1 MKKSIK
7 TLFGIL
13 LMSSLTIAAVS
24 CDDKDDP
31 KTETPDNSSE
41 FKVDVN
47 KFEGTINSGT
57 VTLDASKEHKLTGK
71 LVIANGAKL
80 VIPAGTKIVGTGGT
94 SAYIAVA
101 QGGKI
106 EVNGTATNPVI
117 MTGAEAKPANWGGLV
132 ICGKAPINKGT
143 SATAEVSDLTYGG
156 TDANDNSGSIKYL
169 RIEYSGANFNSEKE
183 FNGLSLFGV
192 GKGTTI
198 EYVQLYKGSDD
209 GIEFF
214 GGTVNTKYIVSSYN
228 EDDQFDWTE
237 GWNGTNENWYGVEDA
252 STGNRGIEADNNSNN
267 HTATPISNPT
277 VKNLTLIGRGSA
289 STEPQAMK
297 LRVGTYATF
306 DNVVLKNFAT
316 GFDVEHDET
325 LEAIASGKL
334 KATKVKFE
342 EIATKAKGKKT
353 DGTSADASAIFTEDT
368 TATGAGN
375 GSALPT
381 WAAGWTTGL

>member
-7 TLFGIL
+7 SLFGIL
-13 LMSSLTIAAVS
+13 LMSSLVLGTVS

-31 KTETPDNSSE
+31 KVETPGNSSD

-47 KFEGTINSGT
+47 KFEGTIKSGT
-57 VTLDASKEHKLTGK
+57 VTLDATKEHRLTGA
-71 LVIANGAKL
+71 LIVANGAKL
-80 VIPAGTKIVGTGGT
+80 IIPAGTKIVGTGGT

-106 EVNGTATNPVI
+106 EVNGTATNPVV
-117 MTGAEAKPANWGGLV
+117 MTGASATPGNWGGLV

-143 SATAEVSDLTYGG
+143 SATAEVSELTYGG

-169 RIEYSGANFNSEKE
+169 RVEYAGANFNSEKE

-214 GGTVNTKYIVSSYN
+214 GGTVDTKYIVSSYN
-228 EDDQFDWTE
+228 EDDAFDWTE
-237 GWNGTNENWYGVEDA
+237 GWNGTNDSWYGVQDA

-267 HTATPISNPT
+267 HIAAPISSP
-277 VKNLTLIGRGSA
+277 VIKNITLIGRGAA
-289 STEPQAMK
+289 STEPQGMK
-297 LRVGTYATF
+297 LRVGTYASI
-306 DNVVLKNFAT
+306 DNVVLKNFST
-316 GFDVEHDET
+316 GIDVEHDET
-325 LEAIASGKL
+325 LAAITSGKL
-334 KATKVKFE
+334 KVTNVKFDN
-342 EIATKAKGKKT
+342 IATKAKGKKT
-353 DGTSADASAIFTEDT
+353 DGTSADANAVFTEST

-375 GSALPT
+375 GSSVPT
-381 WAAGWTTGL
+381 WAQGWTVGL

>member
-237 GWNGTNENWYGVEDA
+237 GWNGTNENWYGVEDS

>member
-13 LMSSLTIAAVS
+13 LMSSIALGTIS
-24 CDDKDDP
+24 CDDSNEPTIEKP
-31 KTETPDNSSE
+31 ENTSE

-47 KFEGTINSGT
+47 KFEGTITTGT
-57 VTLDASKEHKLTGK
+57 VTLDATKEHKLTGK
-71 LVIANGAKL
+71 LVVANGAKL
-80 VIPAGTKIVGTGGT
+80 VIPAGTKIIGTGGT

-106 EVNGTATNPVI
+106 EVNGTATNPVV
-117 MTGAEAKPANWGGLV
+117 MTGAEAKPGNWGGLV

-156 TDANDNSGSIKYL
+156 TDVNDNSGSIKYL

-198 EYVQLYKGSDD
+198 EYVQLHKGSDD

-214 GGTVNTKYIVSSYN
+214 GGTVDTKYIVSSFN

-267 HTATPISNPT
+267 HIATPISNPT
-277 VKNLTLIGRGSA
+277 VKNVTLIGRGSA

-325 LEAIASGKL
+325 LDAIKSGKL

-342 EIATKAKGKKT
+342 DIATKAKGKKT
-353 DGTSADASAIFTEDT
+353 DGTSADASAIFTEDQ

-375 GSALPT
+375 GSAVPA